1 MTMVEISSTALIEL
15 ALDLTNSLTTK
26 DRFDRLLSTVRRA
39 VSCDA
44 VVLLHVEGSRLK
56 PLAQQGLSKDS
67 LGRRFDIEAHP
78 RFEAICGSSSPVRFA
93 ADCKLPDPYDGMLLA
108 HAGDLPVHA
117 CMGLPL
123 MADEQLI
130 GVLTLDSMTPNVFD
144 ELPERG
150 LDIISAMAAATLKT
164 AILLQELETHS
175 QHSQQVVAELTHEA
189 LVKDGGEL
197 IGDSEAMVKLKREI
211 DMVAVSGFSILIEGE
226 TGVGK
231 ELVARTLHRQSARG
245 AAPLVYVN
253 CAALPENLIESEL
266 FGHVKGAFTGADRN
280 RIGKFSLADGGTIFL
295 DEIGELPLAVQSKLL
310 RALQSQEIQP
320 VGKDATEQVN
330 VRIVAA
336 TNRELKEEV
345 NQGRF
350 RADLYH
356 RLSVYPISVPP
367 LRNREGDVT
376 LLTGYF
382 IEQVRRK
389 LGIQQLTIDPSAI
402 EVLNQYDWPGNV
414 RELEHVIGRG
424 ALRAKGRG
432 NSAIVRIG
440 TSHIEQL
447 VDSVGRLLDSN
458 KSATT
463 QQGNLK
469 PELNVGEG
477 IGLKQETESFQ
488 RKLITQALNQESGN
502 WSAAAK
508 RLQTDRANLNRL
520 AKRLGI
526 QVTKSISINL

>member
-1 MTMVEISSTALIEL
+1 MTKIDISSTALIEL

-26 DRFDRLLSTVRRA
+26 DRFDRLLSTVRRT
-39 VSCDA
+39 VNCDA
-44 VVLLHVEGSRLK
+44 VVLLHVQGEQLK
-56 PLAQQGLSKDS
+56 PLAQHGLSKDS
-67 LGRRFDIEAHP
+67 LGRRFDILAHP
-78 RFEAICGSSSPVRFA
+78 RFEVICGSLTPVRFS
-93 ADCKLPDPYDGMLLA
+93 ADCVLPDPYDGMLLA
-108 HAGDLPVHA
+108 HEGDLPVHA

-144 ELPERG
+144 ELPKRT
-150 LDIISAMAAATLKT
+150 LDIVSAMSAATLKT
-164 AILLQELETHS
+164 AILLQELESHS
-175 QHSQQVVAELTHEA
+175 QHNQEVVAELTHEA

-197 IGDSEAMVKLKREI
+197 IGDSEPMIKLKREI

-231 ELVARTLHRQSARG
+231 ELVARTLHRQSARVD
-245 AAPLVYVN
+245 APLVYVN

-280 RIGKFSLADGGTIFL
+280 RTGKFSLADGGTIFL

-330 VRIVAA
+330 VRILAA
-336 TNRELKEEV
+336 TNRALKEEV
-345 NQGRF
+345 RQGRF

-356 RLSVYPISVPP
+356 RLSVYPIFVPP
-367 LRNREGDVT
+367 LRSRTGDVT

-382 IEQVRRK
+382 IEQIRRK
-389 LGIQQLTIDPSAI
+389 LGIRQLTIAPAAI
-402 EVLNQYDWPGNV
+402 RVLTQYDWPGNV
-414 RELEHVIGRG
+414 RELEHVISRG
-424 ALRAKGRG
+424 ALRAKGSG
-432 NSAIVRIG
+432 KQGIVRID

-447 VDSVGRLLDSN
+447 VDSVGHMLAHHFEGAGLAQSSELDI
-458 KSATT
+458 AM
-463 QQGNLK
+463 
-469 PELNVGEG
+469 GES
-477 IGLKQETESFQ
+477 IGLKQETDSFQ
-488 RKLITQALNQESGN
+488 RQLISQVLEQESGN

-526 QVTKSISINL
+526 QVTKSISIKS